1 MLLDIVR
8 HTNKEIAS
16 QRLNYSSEQR
26 YTGDIT
32 LRELEAYIGLLYIS
46 GARKDNHMSAE
57 FLWGTLGSPIYV
69 SVMSLKRFRFITNC
83 LRFDDKQTREAR
95 KAADPFTYIRE
106 LWNKFFVH
114 CQEYY
119 KPSTECTIDEQLLG
133 FRGRCKFRMYIPN
146 KPEKYGLKLVFMCD
160 SHSKYLVTGIPYI
173 GKETYNGPE
182 PLAQYLVKELAK
194 PIYGTNSNITTDNWF
209 TSFPLLSEMLAH
221 GITMVGTV
229 RRNKKEIPPEALQT
243 KGRPAN
249 TAMFLFDCNTNQ
261 QLISF
266 SPKKGKIVLVAS
278 TMHYTARVSEQ
289 TRKPE
294 AIEFYNETKGGVD
307 SFDQM
312 CKNYSCSR
320 RTRRWPMA
328 VFYGLLN
335 AAGINAF
342 IVWAYACAARGGKTP
357 NRLEFLHKLGLDLS
371 TKFMQ
376 ERLTIRNLPN
386 DLRVKIESI
395 LSENNSLP
403 VSSLK
408 ERNHLKQDHDRD
420 VANSAKRVTK
430 SLP

>member
-1 MLLDIVR
+1 
-8 HTNKEIAS
+8 
-16 QRLNYSSEQR
+16 
-26 YTGDIT
+26 
-32 LRELEAYIGLLYIS
+32 
-46 GARKDNHMSAE
+46 
-57 FLWGTLGSPIYV
+57 
-69 SVMSLKRFRFITNC
+69 
-83 LRFDDKQTREAR
+83 
-95 KAADPFTYIRE
+95 
-106 LWNKFFVH
+106 
-114 CQEYY
+114 
-119 KPSTECTIDEQLLG
+119 
-133 FRGRCKFRMYIPN
+133 
-146 KPEKYGLKLVFMCD
+146 MCD
-160 SHSKYLVTGIPYI
+160 THSKYLVTGIPYI

-209 TSFPLLSEMLAH
+209 TSFPILSEMLAH

-249 TAMFLFDCNTNQ
+249 TAMFLFDYNTNQ

-278 TMHYTARVSEQ
+278 TMHYTPRVSEQ

-342 IVWAYACAARGGKTP
+342 IVWV
-357 NRLEFLHKLGLDLS
+357 LHA
-371 TKFMQ
+371 Q
-376 ERLTIRNLPN
+376 PVEERHPTDWNFFTSLVLICQRNLC
-386 DLRVKIESI
+386 
-395 LSENNSLP
+395 
-403 VSSLK
+403 
-408 ERNHLKQDHDRD
+408 
-420 VANSAKRVTK
+420 KRE
-430 SLP
+430 